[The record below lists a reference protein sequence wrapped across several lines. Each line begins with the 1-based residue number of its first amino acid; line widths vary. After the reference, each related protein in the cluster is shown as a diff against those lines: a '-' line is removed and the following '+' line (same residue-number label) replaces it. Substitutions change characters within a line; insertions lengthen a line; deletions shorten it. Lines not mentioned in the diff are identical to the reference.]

1 MIEYVDK
8 IDVSAQHL
16 LGIINDV
23 LDMSKIEAGKTVFSY
38 SDFSILEF
46 MQEIQTMFCPQ
57 TEEKHQS
64 LVIHHENIVHEWVN
78 SDYVH
83 LMQIF
88 SNLLSNA
95 VKYTQKGGKIQF
107 LVEECETKSSAYA
120 KYHFAVIDN
129 GVGMSEDFKDKIFDT
144 FTREESSLT
153 NKIQGT
159 GLGMAIT
166 KNLIEAMG
174 GTIDVDSELG
184 LGSCFEVFMDLKI
197 AEESVSSAL
206 QVEESETYDDIM
218 KGMRFLCAEDNELNA
233 EILTELLKIKGA
245 ECTVCEN
252 GERILETFE
261 RSAPGDYDMILMDV
275 QMPVMNG
282 YEATKAIRKS
292 SHEQAK
298 TIPIIAMTANAFSD
312 DIHHSLTVGMNAHI
326 SKPVEMK
333 VLEKTI
339 SSIKFGGGLKRR
351 LLNNKDEI

>member
-1 MIEYVDK
+1 
-8 IDVSAQHL
+8 
-16 LGIINDV
+16 
-23 LDMSKIEAGKTVFSY
+23 
-38 SDFSILEF
+38 
-46 MQEIQTMFCPQ
+46 MFCPQ

-166 KNLIEAMG
+166 KNLIEAM
-174 GTIDVDSELG
+174 E
-184 LGSCFEVFMDLKI
+184 
-197 AEESVSSAL
+197 
-206 QVEESETYDDIM
+206 
-218 KGMRFLCAEDNELNA
+218 
-233 EILTELLKIKGA
+233 ELLMSIVNWDW
-245 ECTVCEN
+245 EVVL
-252 GERILETFE
+252 RSLWILK
-261 RSAPGDYDMILMDV
+261 L
-275 QMPVMNG
+275 Q
-282 YEATKAIRKS
+282 KS
-292 SHEQAK
+292 LFRQHC
-298 TIPIIAMTANAFSD
+298 
-312 DIHHSLTVGMNAHI
+312 
-326 SKPVEMK
+326 
-333 VLEKTI
+333 
-339 SSIKFGGGLKRR
+339 R
-351 LLNNKDEI
+351 